1 VFAGV
6 RCDFSSSFCSSQKA
20 LLQQVWFDDVFKGVP
35 FLAERCGDSVD
46 AGRASV
52 IYFCQS
58 VEEISIKFVKAERVN
73 LLHFE
78 CVFDDFFAKNA

>member
-1 VFAGV
+1 MFAGV
-6 RCDFSSSFCSSQKA
+6 RGDFSSSFCSSQKA
-20 LLQQVWFDDVFKGVP
+20 LLEQIWFDDVFKGVS
-35 FLAERCGDSVD
+35 FFTERCGDGVD
-46 AGRASV
+46 TGRASV

-58 VEEISIKFVKAERVN
+58 VEEISVKFIKAERVD

>member
-1 VFAGV
+1 MLAGV
-6 RCDFSSSFCSSQKA
+6 RGDFSSSFCSSQKA
-20 LLQQVWFDDVFKGVP
+20 LLEQIWFDDVFEGVP
-35 FLAERCGDSVD
+35 FFAERCSDGVD

-58 VEEISIKFVKAERVN
+58 VEEISVKFIKAERVD